1 MGWRP
6 RTAEHP
12 ALEICCGSKNLYC
25 MVLKING
32 VGKLRQEEYLHRLRF
47 QLLWKTGIH
56 IWLLWDKRK
65 AGSMRDFLTV
75 RGLLNGQGLH
85 RACCSGKRTGRQN
98 CPDALCPAGWELFRN
113 FRHSI
118 PLAGY
123 TAPKPSTMICSL
135 LLLHLPAGWHWL
147 TNQLPLPWH

>member
-75 RGLLNGQGLH
+75 RGLLNGKDCRGLAAQEKGQVNKIVQVH
-85 RACCSGKRTGRQN
+85 SAQQVGNFSGTSG
-98 CPDALCPAGWELFRN
+98 PPSPW
-113 FRHSI
+113 
-118 PLAGY
+118 LA
-123 TAPKPSTMICSL
+123 T
-135 LLLHLPAGWHWL
+135 
-147 TNQLPLPWH
+147 QL